1 MFHVEHYHFASLMI
15 KEITVKYEL
24 ERDSYHDG
32 VIHVLQ
38 SLDIDA
44 FTNAIYNIREYLIG
58 MDEKGY
64 TEEQKN
70 VIEEIR
76 KEIFEI
82 TQGLMMER

>member
-1 MFHVEHYHFASLMI
+1 MI

-24 ERDSYHDG
+24 DHNSYHDG

-64 TEEQKN
+64 NEEQMK
-70 VIEEIR
+70 VIEEI
-76 KEIFEI
+76 KQKVFEI

>member
-1 MFHVEHYHFASLMI
+1 MI

-24 ERDSYHDG
+24 DHDSYHDG

-38 SLDIDA
+38 SLDIDT
-44 FTNAIYNIREYLIG
+44 FIDAIHNIREYMVKKEG
-58 MDEKGY
+58 D
-64 TEEQKN
+64 TQEQMK

-82 TQGLMMER
+82 TNRLMIR